1 MDARPRH
8 GYRYVMAGS
17 HPHASLDPIRPIL
30 DTALDAVV
38 AMTSD
43 GSVAAWNKVA
53 EEVFGWTAEEAGGR
67 TMAELIIPHR
77 YREAHAAGLARYL
90 ATGEERV
97 LGRRIEIA
105 AVRRDGS
112 EIPVELS
119 ITTAHAGGER
129 LFIGFLRDISARHAA
144 EARLRRQTQETQLL
158 FDVTRMAAASGS
170 FEEALEVSLRA
181 ICELIGWPVG
191 HALILKP
198 GVAAELVSTGVW
210 HEAEPGI
217 AGGLKAQTGRTRFT
231 PGMGLPGH
239 ILETGEPAWFGDVG
253 DSANFPRRGLGFSA
267 AFGFPVRSGDRI
279 LAVLEFFSTAVA
291 APDDDLIL
299 TVRTLGEQVGRVL
312 ERKRTEEHQRLLIN
326 ELNHRVKNTLAIVQS
341 IAQQTLKGEDIPEHT
356 RNALE
361 SRLAALAGAHD
372 LLTAENWETASLAN
386 VVRSAG
392 MGCGASD
399 DRFSSNGPDI
409 RLQPQT
415 AVSVAMAIHELCT
428 NAVKYG
434 ALSNEAGT
442 VALRWYVGSAE
453 DGARHLRLVWEESG
467 GPPVA
472 PPPRR
477 GFGTRLIERGLAS
490 DLGGTARI
498 EFLPGGVVCTVEAPL
513 PGEEDDAAD

>member
-1 MDARPRH
+1 
-8 GYRYVMAGS
+8 MADLQRL
-17 HPHASLDPIRPIL
+17 AQLDPIRPVL

-38 AMTSD
+38 VMTAD
-43 GSVAAWNKVA
+43 GHVAAWNKVA
-53 EEVFGWTAEEAGGR
+53 EEVFGWTAKEAAGR
-67 TMAELIIPHR
+67 IMADLIIPEGF
-77 YREAHAAGLARYL
+77 REAHALGLARYL
-90 ATGEERV
+90 STGEERV
-97 LGRRIEIA
+97 VGRRIEIA
-105 AVRRDGS
+105 ACRRDGG
-112 EIPVELS
+112 EFPIELS
-119 ITTAHAGGER
+119 ITTSQAGGET
-129 LFIGFLRDISARHAA
+129 LFIGFLRDISARHEA
-144 EARLRRQTQETQLL
+144 EARLRRQAQETQLL

-198 GVAAELVSTGVW
+198 GTASELVSTNVW

-217 AGGLKAQTGRTRFT
+217 ADRLKAQTARIRFT
-231 PGMGLPGH
+231 AGMGLPGH
-239 ILETGEPAWFGDVG
+239 IIETGEPAWFGDVG

-341 IAQQTLKGEDIPEHT
+341 IAHQTLKGANTADGT
-356 RNALE
+356 RQSLE
-361 SRLAALAGAHD
+361 NRLAALAGAHD
-372 LLTAENWETASLAN
+372 LLTSENWEAASLAS

-392 MGCGASD
+392 MGCGASEA
-399 DRFSSNGPDI
+399 RFFSAGPDV

-428 NAVKYG
+428 NALKYG
-434 ALSNEAGT
+434 ALSNEAGA
-442 VALRWYVGSAE
+442 VNLRWDVESAE
-453 DGARHLRLVWEESG
+453 DGARRLRLVWEESG
-467 GPPVA
+467 GPAVA

-498 EFLPGGVVCTVEAPL
+498 AFHPEGVVCTVEAPL
-513 PGEEDDAAD
+513 PPDEPAPPGG